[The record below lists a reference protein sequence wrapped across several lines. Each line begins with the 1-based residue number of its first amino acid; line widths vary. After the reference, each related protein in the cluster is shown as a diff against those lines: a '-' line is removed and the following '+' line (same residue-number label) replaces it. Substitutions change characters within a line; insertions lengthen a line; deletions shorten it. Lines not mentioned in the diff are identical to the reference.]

1 MSDQI
6 ITAYGSGG
14 YSVFLD
20 AESVTTT
27 AGQGGAL
34 RQRIQMSVRDITTGT
49 PTTVDVGDAANQAIR
64 VNLVAGSISVASNPN
79 VTITNWTAS
88 QTVTI
93 TGTVTATGVT
103 IQQATVTQGTTPW
116 TVSFSQGT
124 QVVSLTTAAPWPV
137 TYSAGTQV
145 VSLSTATPWPV
156 TLTNPTVALATG
168 QIVSVT
174 QATTPWTVTYSAGTQ
189 PVTFTTAV
197 VSFSGVQPVTVTAI
211 PGQTLDEQGN
221 PVQRT
226 DQQSLFET
234 MALELRAIRVG
245 LQYLVSEM
253 TVGGG
258 SQLDLHETAKELMDS
273 EEVSH

>member
-1 MSDQI
+1 
-6 ITAYGSGG
+6 
-14 YSVFLD
+14 
-20 AESVTTT
+20 
-27 AGQGGAL
+27 
-34 RQRIQMSVRDITTGT
+34 
-49 PTTVDVGDAANQAIR
+49 
-64 VNLVAGSISVASNPN
+64 
-79 VTITNWTAS
+79 
-88 QTVTI
+88 VTI

-211 PGQTLDEQGN
+211 PGQALDPTFN
-221 PVQRT
+221 AARV
-226 DQQSLFET
+226 
-234 MALELRAIRVG
+234 AIRPLDYQNLGQFLGHYSVAKNTSTTVSIGAGGTLAYLRWTDSSRYCVPLKVRVSAVVASAISTGTIVDVG
-245 LQYLVSEM
+245 LFQGHGSSGAGS
-253 TVGGG
+253 GGNSVVPG
-258 SQLDLHETAKELMDS
+258 TTNKARAAIMANSRS
-273 EEVSH
+273 EERRGGE